1 MNASLLLLPLGRTN
15 RRVAGIFLGLA
26 LLAGPR
32 AHAQT
37 VYGLGTLTMDFL
49 GNTAGS
55 QGITPINPNT
65 GVAGST
71 IAVAGVATGQSLV
84 GMDFRPSNGLLYA
97 LGYDSAAVAPTA
109 NTQLY
114 TLNPTSGT
122 LTPVG
127 SAIRLELG
135 RRTARIGF
143 DFNPVAD
150 LIRVVSTNRANY
162 RLNPGTGAIA
172 GTDGTLT
179 YASGAPAVPGIG
191 AVAYTNSFPGA
202 TSTTLYD
209 FDELNTSAPGNP
221 ANTALLSI
229 QNPPNTGM
237 LTAPVPV
244 MFGAFVTGSPAAIDI
259 DIYANAIT
267 NRNEGF
273 LTEVTAT
280 GSSNFY
286 RLNLTTGQATLVGNT
301 VPRAIPFVIRD
312 IAVTIGTPLA
322 TAPAARAQQASVFPN
337 PAHSMATLRLPATL
351 RGSQATAVVVV
362 DNLGRTVLART
373 LAAGAAEMLEL
384 PLSTLAPGVY
394 SVQAQT
400 AVGLVARRL
409 VVQ

>member
-1 MNASLLLLPLGRTN
+1 
-15 RRVAGIFLGLA
+15 
-26 LLAGPR
+26 
-32 AHAQT
+32 
-37 VYGLGTLTMDFL
+37 
-49 GNTAGS
+49 
-55 QGITPINPNT
+55 
-65 GVAGST
+65 
-71 IAVAGVATGQSLV
+71 
-84 GMDFRPSNGLLYA
+84 
-97 LGYDSAAVAPTA
+97 
-109 NTQLY
+109 
-114 TLNPTSGT
+114 
-122 LTPVG
+122 
-127 SAIRLELG
+127 
-135 RRTARIGF
+135 
-143 DFNPVAD
+143 
-150 LIRVVSTNRANY
+150 
-162 RLNPGTGAIA
+162 
-172 GTDGTLT
+172 
-179 YASGAPAVPGIG
+179 
-191 AVAYTNSFPGA
+191 
-202 TSTTLYD
+202 
-209 FDELNTSAPGNP
+209 
-221 ANTALLSI
+221 
-229 QNPPNTGM
+229 M

-286 RLNLTTGQATLVGNT
+286 RLNLTTGQATLMGNT

-322 TAPAARAQQASVFPN
+322 TAPAALAQLASVFPN

-373 LAAGAAEMLEL
+373 LAAGAAEILEL